1 MYNSSREIVRCLDSV
16 AKQTSRSILEVI
28 VVNDGSS
35 DDSEEIVVNWI
46 ANHPKLLVKLV
57 NQKNGGVS
65 KARNTGLKLAKGN
78 IVALLDSDD
87 EWHANKIEHQLNIL
101 SQHPEIDLLACNPI
115 QNQLKRF
122 LWKKFEYINRIYV
135 SDLIFK
141 NYFQPSTVIMKRS
154 IIDCVGFFDENQRY
168 AEEGNYFIRIAH
180 KHTCVLVN
188 ERLINYGYDKAG
200 FGESGLSGN
209 IVEMEKGEIKN
220 LLFAYKNNFI
230 NSFQMFSALLFS
242 LLKFSVRVVKVKI
255 FK

>member
-87 EWHANKIEHQLNIL
+87 EWHANKIEQQLNVL
-101 SQHPEIDLLACNPI
+101 SQNPEIDFLACNPI

-122 LWKKFEYINRIYV
+122 LWKKFKYINRIHV

-141 NYFQPSTVIMKRS
+141 NYFQPSTVIMKRL
-154 IIDCVGFFDENQRY
+154 IIESVGFFDENQRY
-168 AEEGNYFIRIAH
+168 AEEGNYFMRIAH
-180 KHTCVLVN
+180 KHNCVLVN
-188 ERLINYGYDKAG
+188 ERLIN
-200 FGESGLSGN
+200 
-209 IVEMEKGEIKN
+209 
-220 LLFAYKNNFI
+220 
-230 NSFQMFSALLFS
+230 
-242 LLKFSVRVVKVKI
+242 
-255 FK
+255 